1 MIKNIN
7 FYLVFL
13 LCFFSNAVFASG
25 TKMQKLLSENNA
37 FDVFLLEKDFAS
49 HDKLGNLKLDLVL
62 NLKNL
67 YKRHKK
73 IQLISYSFDE
83 NNNKIQHYSSSINL
97 KRKNLK
103 HKLISIDLQNFN
115 ENRILY
121 LEFLDSKKHRLAHF
135 QQFLNVDAVVTPIC
149 DEHIKQ
155 EDHFMRDSLEN
166 IMQDIFAF
174 TQTSFIKE
182 ASHSNSYEGFS
193 NLFFSFPENI
203 FENIDTQKLKAN
215 DIEEKDL
222 LQTKS
227 YTIN

>member
-1 MIKNIN
+1 MVKNIN

-13 LCFFSNAVFASG
+13 LCFFSNVVFASG
-25 TKMQKLLSENNA
+25 TKMQKLSGKNNA
-37 FDVFLLEKDFAS
+37 FDVFLLEKDFTNQ
-49 HDKLGNLKLDLVL
+49 DNLDTLKLDLVL
-62 NLKNL
+62 NIEGLG
-67 YKRHKK
+67 KRHKK

-83 NNNKIQHYSSSINL
+83 NNNKIEHYSSSINL

-103 HKLISIDLQNFN
+103 HKLINIDLQNFN
-115 ENRILY
+115 ENRTLY
-121 LEFLDSKKHRLAHF
+121 LEFLDSKQQKLAHF
-135 QQFLNVDAVVTPIC
+135 QQFLNVDAVFSPIC
-149 DEHIKQ
+149 DEHIKK
-155 EDHFMRDSLEN
+155 EDNFIRDSLEN

-174 TQTSFIKE
+174 TQTPFIKE

-203 FENIDTQKLKAN
+203 FENIDKQKLKAN
-215 DIEEKDL
+215 DIKDKDL